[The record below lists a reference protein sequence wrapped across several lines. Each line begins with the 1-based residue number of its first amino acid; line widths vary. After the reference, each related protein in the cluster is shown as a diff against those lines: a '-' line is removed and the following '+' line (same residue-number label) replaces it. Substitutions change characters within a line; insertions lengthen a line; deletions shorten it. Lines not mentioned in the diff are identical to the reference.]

1 MTVLGAIERTCL
13 TQEGTR
19 DYPANFM
26 LASQNVP
33 RRFADFIK
41 SFERNHFFMRGDLK
55 HRVCRGVNDR
65 LAGLYMFFAQLLNDL
80 SAACRNVAENSRHLR
95 LLDELIDDRLWKAV
109 GIGRK
114 RALQNDAGHLP
125 VTGSRVLAVRL
136 QRAFAITTARIFDRR
151 HTAQRPNITE
161 PQPLQIWQTK
171 LPRFTDV
178 TERI

>member
-80 SAACRNVAENSRHLR
+80 SAACRNVAEDSRHLR
-95 LLDELIDDRLWKAV
+95 PLDKLIDDRLRKAV
-109 GIGRK
+109 RISRK
-114 RALQNDAGHLP
+114 SALQNDAGHFP
-125 VTGSRVLAVRL
+125 VTSRRVLAVRL
-136 QRAFAITTARIFDRR
+136 QRAFAITAARRLNRR
-151 HTAQRPNITE
+151 QTMQR
-161 PQPLQIWQTK
+161 
-171 LPRFTDV
+171 
-178 TERI
+178 